1 MSKPVPIELR
11 IPPQDGAPFTR
22 FATTLAGAAGWCDA
36 LPMADP
42 PGVAQRLRDT
52 LLELNRAPLDPEL
65 RYELLETLRPSL
77 TQTLTLLD
85 RMLINQPLAMPPR
98 MQALA
103 AVSDQIGGLACT
115 AYSICVMHAAREP
128 ARITRRAPARLVCE
142 ALERSLHY
150 AAHKVLLALNLQL
163 PIESRTWSTLH
174 QLYLLGERYRLTD
187 LAVPAATGGEST
199 LRNTWLLPQLLACC
213 HTGQLLRSDINV
225 LHAALRHSAPRCTVK
240 LASEPGL
247 FAVDLG
253 GASPPVYRASMATLG
268 KQVRVLDTTEMLKP
282 LTQASA
288 MARKANRNGV
298 LLGDTRI
305 PLPVLEH
312 LLDCLGSE
320 RERGSRRV
328 IVREPLQAVLGFSAA
343 HFHLAGER
351 TLDELVQKP
360 GARKAKPNT
369 ENPFLAERK
378 SDDPWSAAPDTDRNH
393 SSLNRD
399 GSINVLARARTEKT
413 AAPELPAGF
422 SVLQVTTVDAS
433 PGGYCLDWGA
443 TAPAAV
449 RNGELVCLRRDQ
461 KDPWLLGVVRWT
473 HRQHTRGTTTG
484 IEVLAS
490 RAESW
495 ACQTLRDGASQ
506 ASSLRIIIL
515 PPNRLS
521 QGRETIITPRSGFA
535 PGNHLLLQRG
545 QEQRTITLGKQMAIS
560 AGMNQFEVREGLLA
574 VEDTATAVKQL
585 NDIDYAP

>member
-85 RMLINQPLAMPPR
+85 RVLINQPLAMPPR

-199 LRNTWLLPQLLACC
+199 LRNTWLLPLLLACC

-225 LHAALRHSAPRCTVK
+225 LHAALRHSAPRCAVQ

-288 MARKANRNGV
+288 MARKANRSGV

-328 IVREPLQAVLGFSAA
+328 IVREPLQAVLGFSAT

-360 GARKAKPNT
+360 GARKAKPST
-369 ENPFLAERK
+369 ENPFLVERK

-413 AAPELPAGF
+413 TAPELPAGF
-422 SVLQVTTVDAS
+422 SVLQVTTVDPAQGAIAWTGAPPRPQRYATGNWSVYAGIRKTPGYWVSYAGHIGSTPVARPPVLKSWLRGLSPGPAKPCATGPARPPRCGSLSCHQTGFHRGGRLSSRRAAAS
-433 PGGYCLDWGA
+433 PPA
-443 TAPAAV
+443 TTCCCSAGRSSAP
-449 RNGELVCLRRDQ
+449 L
-461 KDPWLLGVVRWT
+461 PW
-473 HRQHTRGTTTG
+473 
-484 IEVLAS
+484 AS
-490 RAESW
+490 RW
-495 ACQTLRDGASQ
+495 
-506 ASSLRIIIL
+506 
-515 PPNRLS
+515 
-521 QGRETIITPRSGFA
+521 RSV
-535 PGNHLLLQRG
+535 PG
-545 QEQRTITLGKQMAIS
+545 
-560 AGMNQFEVREGLLA
+560 
-574 VEDTATAVKQL
+574 
-585 NDIDYAP
+585 